1 MKCSGITGIPLK
13 LWQNFLQNRHQRAL
27 LNGPSSSWV
36 PVFAG
41 VPQGSVLD
49 PLFFLIYINDLT
61 KAISST
67 NKLFA
72 NDTSIYSVV
81 NDIDVTEHELNS
93 DPRKISM
100 WVYQWKMSFKP
111 DVSKQAQEDIL

>member
-1 MKCSGITGIPLK
+1 MGTSFCWYTTG
-13 LWQNFLQNRHQRAL
+13 FC
-27 LNGPSSSWV
+27 V
-36 PVFAG
+36 
-41 VPQGSVLD
+41 GS
-49 PLFFLIYINDLT
+49 LFFLIYINDLT